1 NAHRRDNGK
10 PPAARKALRSYSITA
25 AADVPDTP
33 TGKTLSMREL
43 TQATLARF
51 RAMPLGQPSTGEV
64 RKSIANINRV
74 FDASLVADGQNPA
87 LDAEIV
93 ERASDERRLPG
104 GSLVAAAMQNLTAA
118 DAGQPV
124 GGAPPNDIWC
134 SPSETDYSLCEP
146 LATRTG
152 ILDLP
157 SFQVRRGGIR
167 YPRWLQYPDQ
177 HRPPEHGN
185 PVNDQPQALSGP
197 ANHPNPAYTNSNVS
211 DGPRHDWHGYVD
223 TNARVNEQGEWIDEY
238 PDDLQSEDFYVYNP
252 KKFIEGPCVAWDE
265 QRMHNS
271 YLYIQG
277 DILREHTYPELAERF
292 ISDALVSHA
301 HFLNETYIKW
311 IVAHSD
317 RLEPFYANVPHT
329 AGPEIDASSRQGC
342 KITPGPMSLPHQLGT
357 NAFWPGSALDHG
369 SSGFYGIGSAA
380 EAVLERI
387 GYLVTWFRNT
397 YRTPFTQSW
406 EGFAPYRFR
415 EYLKLDIERK
425 VNRPHNVPVSNTEV
439 EAYRAQWGVRLQ
451 WVYDWQ

>member
-1 NAHRRDNGK
+1 SAPAESARELVTASADRRRLSTPSARDINAHRRDNGQ

-74 FDASLVADGQNPA
+74 FDES

-177 HRPPEHGN
+177 HRPPEHG
-185 PVNDQPQALSGP
+185 
-197 ANHPNPAYTNSNVS
+197 
-211 DGPRHDWHGYVD
+211 
-223 TNARVNEQGEWIDEY
+223 
-238 PDDLQSEDFYVYNP
+238 
-252 KKFIEGPCVAWDE
+252 
-265 QRMHNS
+265 
-271 YLYIQG
+271 
-277 DILREHTYPELAERF
+277 
-292 ISDALVSHA
+292 
-301 HFLNETYIKW
+301 
-311 IVAHSD
+311 
-317 RLEPFYANVPHT
+317 
-329 AGPEIDASSRQGC
+329 
-342 KITPGPMSLPHQLGT
+342 
-357 NAFWPGSALDHG
+357 
-369 SSGFYGIGSAA
+369 
-380 EAVLERI
+380 
-387 GYLVTWFRNT
+387 
-397 YRTPFTQSW
+397 
-406 EGFAPYRFR
+406 
-415 EYLKLDIERK
+415 
-425 VNRPHNVPVSNTEV
+425 
-439 EAYRAQWGVRLQ
+439 
-451 WVYDWQ
+451 